1 MAASLPSLSP
11 PPQASVPVATTLAGN
26 LTSSLLSLPPPRRRL
41 VAAHRRAVVAAA
53 SSRPPSPP
61 SQEGDGVEGGD
72 DEEEEV
78 ERALGMDG
86 GIPGTSGEF
95 LRRVSS
101 RAYGM
106 RRHLMESL
114 DSLAYDVLET
124 NPWREDSK
132 PVYVLARRDNHLWT
146 MKTRRSRSE
155 VERELG
161 MLFSKGGGSGV
172 GTKSKY
178 SGSKFNMLVED
189 IREGILVFEDE
200 DDAVKYCDLLQGGGQ
215 GCEGI
220 AEIEASSVFNI
231 CHKMKALAVLFR
243 RGRTPPLPQSLER
256 DLRARKRSLED

>member
-1 MAASLPSLSP
+1 MAASSPSLP
-11 PPQASVPVATTLAGN
+11 PPPPPPAAASTTLSGN
-26 LTSSLLSLPPPRRRL
+26 LTASSLLSIPPPRPRL
-41 VAAHRRAVVAAA
+41 SAAHRRAVVAAA
-53 SSRPPSPP
+53 ASPRPPPSP
-61 SQEGDGVEGGD
+61 EGEDGD
-72 DEEEEV
+72 DQEV
-78 ERALGMDG
+78 ERAMGMDG

-132 PVYVLARRDNHLWT
+132 PVYVLARSDSQLWT
-146 MKTRRSRSE
+146 MKTRRSRNE

-172 GTKSKY
+172 GTKSNY
-178 SGSKFNMLVED
+178 SGSKFNMVVED
-189 IREGILVFEDE
+189 IREGVLIFEDE
-200 DDAVKYCDLLQGGGQ
+200 DDAVKYCDILQGGGQ

-220 AEIEASSVFNI
+220 AEIEASSVFSM
-231 CHKMKALAVLFR
+231 CQKMKALAVLFR
-243 RGRTPPLPQSLER
+243 RGTTPPMPQSLER

>member
-1 MAASLPSLSP
+1 MAACLPSLSP
-11 PPQASVPVATTLAGN
+11 PPHQAPVPAATTALAGN
-26 LTSSLLSLPPPRRRL
+26 LTSSLLSLPPPLPRL
-41 VAAHRRAVVAAA
+41 AVSHRRAVVTAA
-53 SSRPPSPP
+53 SSRPPPPP
-61 SQEGDGVEGGD
+61 SREGGD
-72 DEEEEV
+72 GGGEEEEEV
-78 ERALGMDG
+78 ERAMGMDG

-161 MLFSKGGGSGV
+161 MLLKGGGSGV

-200 DDAVKYCDLLQGGGQ
+200 DDAAKYCDILQGGGQ

>member
-1 MAASLPSLSP
+1 MAASLPSLP
-11 PPQASVPVATTLAGN
+11 PPPTPSPAATTLASN
-26 LTSSLLSLPPPRRRL
+26 LLSFPAPRPRL
-41 VAAHRRAVVAAA
+41 AATHRRAVVAAA
-53 SSRPPSPP
+53 SSRPPPPPPP
-61 SQEGDGVEGGD
+61 SPEGGD
-72 DEEEEV
+72 EEV
-78 ERALGMDG
+78 ERAMGMDG
-86 GIPGTSGEF
+86 GIPGTSGEL

-124 NPWREDSK
+124 NPWREQHLK
-132 PVYVLARRDNHLWT
+132 PVYVLARRDNQLWT
-146 MKTRRSRSE
+146 MKTRRNRSE

-178 SGSKFNMLVED
+178 SGSKFSMVVED
-189 IREGILVFEDE
+189 LTEGVLVFEDE

-220 AEIEASSVFNI
+220 AELEASSVFNM
-231 CHKMKALAVLFR
+231 CRQMKALAVLFR
-243 RGRTPPLPQSLER
+243 RGRTPPTPQSLER
-256 DLRARKRSLED
+256 DLRARNRSLED

>member
-1 MAASLPSLSP
+1 MAASSPSLP
-11 PPQASVPVATTLAGN
+11 PPPPPTPTTTLAGN
-26 LTSSLLSLPPPRRRL
+26 LTASSLLSIPPPRPRL
-41 VAAHRRAVVAAA
+41 AAAHRRAVVAASA
-53 SSRPPSPP
+53 SSRPPLPPPP
-61 SQEGDGVEGGD
+61 SPEGDG
-72 DEEEEV
+72 EEQEV
-78 ERALGMDG
+78 ERAMGMDG

-132 PVYVLARRDNHLWT
+132 PV
-146 MKTRRSRSE
+146 E

-161 MLFSKGGGSGV
+161 KLFSNGGGSGI

-178 SGSKFNMLVED
+178 TGSKFNMLVED
-189 IREGILVFEDE
+189 IRDGVLVFEDE
-200 DDAVKYCDLLQGGGQ
+200 DDAVRYCDLLEGGGQ

-220 AEIEASSVFNI
+220 AEIEASSVFNM
-231 CHKMKALAVLFR
+231 CRSMKALAVLFR
-243 RGRTPPLPQSLER
+243 RGSIPPQPQSLER

>member
-1 MAASLPSLSP
+1 MAASSPSLP
-11 PPQASVPVATTLAGN
+11 PPPPPTTTLAGN
-26 LTSSLLSLPPPRRRL
+26 LTASSLLSIPPPRPRL
-41 VAAHRRAVVAAA
+41 AAAHRRAVVAASA
-53 SSRPPSPP
+53 SSRPPPP
-61 SQEGDGVEGGD
+61 SSPEGDG
-72 DEEEEV
+72 DEQEV
-78 ERALGMDG
+78 ERAMGMDG

-114 DSLAYDVLET
+114 DSLTYDVLET

-132 PVYVLARRDNHLWT
+132 PVYVLARSDNLLWT
-146 MKTRRSRSE
+146 MKTRRSRGE

-161 MLFSKGGGSGV
+161 KLFSNGGGSGI

-178 SGSKFNMLVED
+178 SGSNFNMLVED
-189 IREGILVFEDE
+189 IRDGVLVFEDE
-200 DDAVKYCDLLQGGGQ
+200 DDAVRYCDLLEGGGQ

-220 AEIEASSVFNI
+220 AEIEASSVFNM
-231 CHKMKALAVLFR
+231 CRSMKALAVLFR
-243 RGRTPPLPQSLER
+243 RGSIPPQPQSLER

>member
-1 MAASLPSLSP
+1 M
-11 PPQASVPVATTLAGN
+11 
-26 LTSSLLSLPPPRRRL
+26 
-41 VAAHRRAVVAAA
+41 
-53 SSRPPSPP
+53 
-61 SQEGDGVEGGD
+61 
-72 DEEEEV
+72 

-86 GIPGTSGEF
+86 SIPGTSGEL

-124 NPWREDSK
+124 NPWREQPK
-132 PVYVLARRDNHLWT
+132 PVYVLARRDNQLWT
-146 MKTRRSRSE
+146 MKTRRNRSE

-178 SGSKFNMLVED
+178 GSKFSMLVED
-189 IREGILVFEDE
+189 ITEGVLVFEDK

-220 AEIEASSVFNI
+220 AELEASSVFNI

-243 RGRTPPLPQSLER
+243 RGRTPPMPQSLQR
-256 DLRARKRSLED
+256 DLRARNRSLED

>member
-1 MAASLPSLSP
+1 M
-11 PPQASVPVATTLAGN
+11 
-26 LTSSLLSLPPPRRRL
+26 
-41 VAAHRRAVVAAA
+41 
-53 SSRPPSPP
+53 
-61 SQEGDGVEGGD
+61 
-72 DEEEEV
+72 
-78 ERALGMDG
+78 GMDG

-132 PVYVLARRDNHLWT
+132 PVYVLARSDNHLWT
-146 MKTRRSRSE
+146 MKTRRSRNE

-178 SGSKFNMLVED
+178 SGSKFNMVVED
-189 IREGILVFEDE
+189 IREGVLVSSCLKGVHVWDMFL
-200 DDAVKYCDLLQGGGQ
+200 AGNLPFFLFFCLTSTVTCLVHNLHAPFLTYASLGWYLAKIKTSTLLVNTLLN
-215 GCEGI
+215 
-220 AEIEASSVFNI
+220 SNI
-231 CHKMKALAVLFR
+231 NMLLVW
-243 RGRTPPLPQSLER
+243 
-256 DLRARKRSLED
+256 